1 MKNIEKKWNGTMQ
14 KLRNQIQESA
24 IAILLDAK
32 VVKMKKQIPQIKY
45 SNLKSVTSYV
55 ADLEGDKKAFKL
67 LENVGRKVM
76 TEQEYVLIGFN
87 HIFNKVFVYL
97 Y

>member
-1 MKNIEKKWNGTMQ
+1 M
-14 KLRNQIQESA
+14 
-24 IAILLDAK
+24 DAK

-67 LENVGRKVM
+67 LENVGKKVM
-76 TEQEYVLIGFN
+76 TEQEYVLMGFN
-87 HIFNKVFVYL
+87 HILGNVKGNKFEL
-97 Y
+97 TSINKKLKSKKR